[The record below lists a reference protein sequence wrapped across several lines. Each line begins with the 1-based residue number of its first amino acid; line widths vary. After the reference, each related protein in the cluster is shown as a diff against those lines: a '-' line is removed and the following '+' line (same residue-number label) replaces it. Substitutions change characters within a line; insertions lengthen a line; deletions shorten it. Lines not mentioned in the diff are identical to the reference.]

1 MKADEEINM
10 LIRIGVLAL
19 SIMIST
25 VACAM
30 TQVSFTTADMLD
42 NAEHVVLA
50 RCSRVQFDTGQGVF
64 LGKAGYFYF
73 DIEEVIK
80 GAPPLR
86 NSELVLRLG
95 GVTAPNAPFVAGE
108 RVVLFL
114 GKKNQ
119 DGYPTLYGSQNTV
132 LRVIEAAREFPHPAL
147 QGQHQWVIK
156 NGVTGI
162 AGAPADPAAAKA
174 ISLDAFL
181 TEARARV
188 AASKRSGQ

>member
-1 MKADEEINM
+1 MFA
-10 LIRIGVLAL
+10 RICILTF
-19 SIMIST
+19 SILIST

-30 TQVSFTTADMLD
+30 TQVTFTTADLLD

-50 RCSRVQFDTGQGVF
+50 RLERAHFETGPGTL

-73 DIEEVIK
+73 ATEEVIK

-86 NSELVLRLG
+86 DGLLALRLN
-95 GVTAPNAPFVAGE
+95 GVTGANAPFAAGE

-114 GKKNQ
+114 GKQNR

-132 LRVIEAAREFPHPAL
+132 LRVSEASREFPHPAL
-147 QGQHQWVIK
+147 QGRDNWVIK

-162 AGAPADPAAAKA
+162 AGAPADPAAAKS
-174 ISLDAFL
+174 ISLDVFL
-181 TEARARV
+181 QEARARV
-188 AASKRSGQ
+188 AQQKGEGR